1 MSMPSDQSQE
11 TRAPTSVGNVIAA
24 DVQTAVN
31 DKPTADIKGTD
42 GTGIDEK
49 TGLPIDKRGE
59 IPMVEIERTAESVAK
74 MMDLLRSEKFT
85 SAAADAKLMLQQE
98 FQNMV
103 ACAKNAPQMT
113 VNAGRLYLGC
123 NSTTAIIAGDS
134 ADGYDIEYSGK
145 RIEGQC
151 VVALE
156 PLTLSLSG
164 STSSV
169 QDDSD
174 AAKLFALAVSQV
186 WGGASTVGIVAPM
199 LQTVTQE
206 QTFRRRVERDSGFQ
220 HHAALNVV
228 VTSIIGWLIHFGDS
242 AQKKTIAGWLD
253 EPTDFALKG
262 MMTAHIASGMDWA
275 GTQIYTASAMQTT
288 TDRIRCDYAG
298 RLLVRSTA
306 RKQMLRSAGATDT
319 TETEN
324 SGRYLLALPRCD
336 ASVAAAALALTWG
349 KPKLGGAGHSSLMAA
364 MSEAGVGYITN
375 VNGTR
380 ATPAVTTTFGR
391 EDMVYLLGFAL
402 RHMADAKDQ
411 VVRNVLAQV
420 SGLFRP
426 AACSAHEWM
435 NVHGALMAKV
445 SRPMNEPAFREVWNV
460 ANTTSDLQMIDRDR
474 LNGEHFLR
482 QFAQQ
487 VTVNAT
493 GTAMAIY
500 QAVLAGPTG
509 ITDGDTIRLQDDLY
523 HHLFQYAS
531 TAYADGVQV
540 IQANTRMANKMAPP
554 VNALAAWGLGS
565 SMDAFTGPH
574 CAYYF
579 SLANAADGCFYV
591 KADGRALAVYTV
603 DVNHTSSDTYLA
615 MAQLEPGTVATAK
628 GAGSTITTNAEAAG
642 VVDGSFVTE
651 HHSQEFTTIMAGFT
665 GLQAEVYN
673 WLLWHAAKME
683 DSTHSHIMGRE
694 SVRDVVAW
702 LSGNG
707 AEAHKFRSS
716 IGLGATAAAGAGTRR
731 AWRLHMYDGAI
742 FDHRIT
748 DTERHPYMRRLYT
761 PAEMRAAGNDLFV
774 VDRVWKIVMA
784 MRAQLMLIS
793 VQENGGRNPHSRH
806 YFGEAAAIGVVGH
819 GFTNLFAYCA
829 STVHS
834 GKEARLITQCT
845 DTPMYKKEAKD
856 LVPPMMKVAQL
867 STLLAHGGAW
877 CNAVN
882 MGGNSTSIGLSIL
895 GDGTMPLQT
904 VPWTINEITYL
915 SEEGT
920 KHGIEAIIDTN
931 GSVSVKV
938 KMTMLEPRQRFCLYD
953 DNKTSSYIT
962 ANESKTATYVTLKM
976 SGSKNV
982 NTIAGLVAHDYKLAT
997 TILASTYDK
1006 GRKTGLTL
1014 EDLQKVGGVTGGGTT
1029 GGSGRG
1035 SGSGAGRGGRGR
1047 GGSSTGGAA
1056 TIGDS
1061 D

>member
-1 MSMPSDQSQE
+1 
-11 TRAPTSVGNVIAA
+11 
-24 DVQTAVN
+24 VQTAVI
-31 DKPTADIKGTD
+31 DKPTAEVKGTD

-59 IPMVEIERTAESVAK
+59 VPTIEIERTAESIAK
-74 MMDLLRSEKFT
+74 MADLLRSEKFT
-85 SAAADAKLMLQQE
+85 AAAADAKLMLQQE

-113 VNAGRLYLGC
+113 INAGRMYLGC
-123 NSTTAIIAGDS
+123 NLTAAMLAGDS
-134 ADGYDIEYSGK
+134 AEGYDIEYSGK
-145 RIEGQC
+145 RIDGQC
-151 VVALE
+151 ITALE
-156 PLTLSLSG
+156 PLSLSLSG

-206 QTFRRRVERDSGFQ
+206 QNFRKRVERDSGFQ
-220 HHAALNVV
+220 HYAALTV
-228 VTSIIGWLIHFGDS
+228 VTTSILGWLLHFGDS
-242 AQKKTIAGWLD
+242 AVKRTAAGWLD

-262 MMTAHIASGMDWA
+262 MMTAHVASGLDWA
-275 GTQIYTASAMQTT
+275 ATQAYTASVMETT
-288 TDRIRCDYAG
+288 TDRVRCDYAG
-298 RLLVRSTA
+298 RMLIRSTA
-306 RKQMLRSAGATDT
+306 RKQMLRCSGAADT
-319 TETEN
+319 VEQEN
-324 SGRYLLALPRCD
+324 CGRYLLAVPRCE
-336 ASVAAAALALTWG
+336 AGVAAAAIALTWG
-349 KPKLGGAGHSSLMAA
+349 KPKLGGAGHASLMAA
-364 MSEAGVGYITN
+364 MSEAGVGYITG

-380 ATPAVTTTFGR
+380 ATPPDNTTFGR
-391 EDMVYLLGFAL
+391 EEMVYLLGFAL
-402 RHMADAKDQ
+402 RHMADAKGQ
-411 VVRNVLAQV
+411 VVRNVLTQV
-420 SGLFRP
+420 SSLFRP

-460 ANTTSDLQMIDRDR
+460 ADTTADMQMIDRDR

-487 VTVNAT
+487 ATVNAT
-493 GTAMAIY
+493 GTAMAVY

-509 ITDGDTIRLQDDLY
+509 ITDGDTTRLQDDLY

-531 TAYADGVQV
+531 TVYADGVQV
-540 IQANTRMANKMAPP
+540 IQANTRMANKMTPP

-579 SLANAADGCFYV
+579 GLANAADGAFYMR
-591 KADGRALAVYTV
+591 ADGRALDVYTV

-628 GAGSTITTNAEAAG
+628 GTGSTITTNAEAAG
-642 VVDGSFVTE
+642 VIDGGFVTE
-651 HHSQEFTTIMAGFT
+651 HHVQEFTTITLGFT

-683 DSTHSHIMGRE
+683 DSTHSHIMGKQD
-694 SVRDVVAW
+694 VRDIVAW

-707 AEAHKFRSS
+707 AEAHKFRNS
-716 IGLGATAAAGAGTRR
+716 IGLGATAATGAGTRR

-742 FDHRIT
+742 FDHRIA
-748 DTERHPYMRRLYT
+748 DAERHPYMRRLYT
-761 PAEMRAAGNDLFV
+761 PAEMPASGNDLIV

-793 VQENGGRNPHSRH
+793 VQEAGGRNPHSKH

-834 GKEARLITQCT
+834 GKEARLLTQCT

-882 MGGNSTSIGLSIL
+882 MGGNSSSVGLSIL

-904 VPWTINEITYL
+904 VPWTVNEITYL

-976 SGSKNV
+976 SGYKNA
-982 NTIAGLVAHDYKLAT
+982 NTISGLVAHDYKLAT

-1014 EDLQKVGGVTGGGTT
+1014 EDLQKVGGSAGGTS
-1029 GGSGRG
+1029 GGSTSRGGSSGASRGGRG
-1035 SGSGAGRGGRGR
+1035 SG
-1047 GGSSTGGAA
+1047 GSHSGGAA
-1056 TIGDS
+1056 TIGES